1 MVYFCLW
8 EYIPAGK
15 RHSKGDYE
23 MDINTIYNVWCEK
36 ATEDKDLIEELKSIK
51 GNEEEIYEKFYKNL
65 EFGTAGL
72 RGIIGAG
79 TNRMNIYVVRQ
90 ATQGL
95 ANYVKNTYGGGAV
108 AISHDSR
115 IKADLFMNEAA
126 KVLAANG
133 IKAYIT
139 SELQPTPVLSFLVR
153 ELKCQAGIMITASHN
168 PAKYNGYKAYG
179 SDGCQMTDKAAGLVY
194 DEIQKLDIFE
204 DVKTMDLDEALNSG
218 LVEYVGDELYDR
230 YIANV
235 KEQQVN
241 EGLCA
246 DSGLKVVYT
255 PLNGT
260 GNKLVRRVLDEIG
273 IKDVT
278 IVPEQELPDGNF
290 TTCPYPNPEIKEA
303 LQLGLDMCE
312 KVKPDLLLATDPD
325 ADRVGIAVPE
335 NGTYRLITGNET
347 GIMLTNYLLSV
358 RKEKGTLPE
367 NPIVVRTIVTSLLID
382 KICEKYNCEL
392 KKVLTGFKY
401 IGEVILKLEEK
412 NEKERFVFGFE
423 ESYGYLS
430 GTYVRDKDAVVASML
445 ICEMAAYYRKQGKT
459 LANVIDEI
467 YKEYGYYRNTTLSFE
482 FDGAS
487 GMKKMQEIMD
497 NLRENPLKTIN
508 SHDVKTV
515 YDYLESEEKD
525 VETGKITPI
534 DLPKSNVLHFCL
546 GGDAVIVRPSGTEPK
561 IKLYIT
567 SIGKTE
573 QESIEI
579 ADKMAEDVKKQLG
592 I

>member
-1 MVYFCLW
+1 
-8 EYIPAGK
+8 
-15 RHSKGDYE
+15 

-218 LVEYVGDELYDR
+218 LVEYVGDEMYDR

-487 GMKKMQEIMD
+487 GMKKMQEIMS

-508 SHDVKTV
+508 GHDVKTV